1 MVDIRDDAQ
10 LCEIINHALND
21 GKILELRNL
30 PRKDVPMNVCVVE
43 LGRKVLTR
51 RRDGAADETIS

>member
-1 MVDIRDDAQ
+1 M
-10 LCEIINHALND
+10 CEIINHAMND

-30 PRKDVPMNVCVVE
+30 PRKGVPMNVCVVE